1 MRRGEVWTAAG
12 GKDYAGKPRPV
23 VILQSDAFDATES
36 VTVCGLTTNP
46 TEAPLVRPVIE
57 PNDTNGLNVTC
68 RLMADKIATMPRA
81 KLSNRVGRL
90 VDADIL
96 RLISRSY
103 NASNVSYGGR
113 LG

>member
-23 VILQSDAFDATES
+23 VIVQSDAFDATES

-68 RLMADKIATMPRA
+68 RLMADKITTMPRA
-81 KLSNRVGRL
+81 KLGNRVGRL
-90 VDADIL
+90 ADEDVLRMNRVIL
-96 RLISRSY
+96 
-103 NASNVSYGGR
+103 VF
-113 LG
+113 LGAE